1 MYRIMAEG
9 RACMITVEILIPAMD
24 ISCDFSLD
32 EDAQISAL
40 IEEAAALVCL
50 RERWPIPKHTE
61 HLELYDKE
69 HSRKLERS
77 SSLYESGVQPGQ
89 QLILC

>member
-1 MYRIMAEG
+1 
-9 RACMITVEILIPAMD
+9 MITVEILIPAMD

-61 HLELYDKE
+61 HLELYT
-69 HSRKLERS
+69 
-77 SSLYESGVQPGQ
+77 
-89 QLILC
+89 